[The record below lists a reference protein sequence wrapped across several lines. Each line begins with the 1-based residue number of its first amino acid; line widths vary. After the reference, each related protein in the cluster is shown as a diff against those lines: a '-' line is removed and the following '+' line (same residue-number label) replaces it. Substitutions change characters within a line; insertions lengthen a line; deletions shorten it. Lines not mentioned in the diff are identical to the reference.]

1 MDAAVVSIVSP
12 VPEVLFDLAPPGR
25 GDFRDPSLTLPP
37 RWGYDRRA
45 VSVTEVLRD
54 MDGGPPAGGSYTA
67 SPRTSLEQ
75 GRG

>member
-1 MDAAVVSIVSP
+1 VEPSLPTVANVPLVV
-12 VPEVLFDLAPPGR
+12 EDQAPGR